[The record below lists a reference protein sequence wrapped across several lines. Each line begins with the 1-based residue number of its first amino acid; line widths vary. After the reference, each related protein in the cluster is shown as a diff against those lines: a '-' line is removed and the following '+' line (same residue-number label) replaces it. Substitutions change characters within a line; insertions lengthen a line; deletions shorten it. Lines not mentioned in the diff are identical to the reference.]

1 MKYGVI
7 VYIQTDNIGDDIL
20 SYAGMKYLPH
30 VDYVIDRES
39 LDTFCPKQKEY
50 VSVIMNGWFLFN
62 KFNWPPSPY
71 INPKII
77 GIHFSNNNFRGI
89 GDEYLDGLGQEYLK
103 KNSPIGCRDTGT
115 MEKMMSRNISAY
127 LSGCLTLTLSKFKNV
142 ENTDKYVLV
151 DVPDILA
158 DKMQKELGPQR
169 IERFSHFVIPSE
181 RGAEWSIR
189 CERVENILK
198 KYQGARL
205 VITTRLHCALP
216 CLALG
221 TPVIL
226 IEETSK
232 DYTERKSDFS
242 KYLRCYSLDKIL
254 HLNVHEM
261 GNFQNGIEFYDMRSK
276 LIEECERFVNECENL
291 DEFECSKG
299 LPDVQTFQN
308 LFSNKIA
315 WQKSLQKSEQM
326 SISKVNYEELIETKR
341 WLDNQYVSQV
351 QRIKELENYNEELLT
366 AKKWL
371 NNQYESQSRRIREL
385 ECYNQEL
392 LIAKKWLE
400 TQNKIKADRIDELE
414 SWCKELEEGKE
425 WLEEK
430 WKEAIANKS

>member
-1 MKYGVI
+1 
-7 VYIQTDNIGDDIL
+7 
-20 SYAGMKYLPH
+20 
-30 VDYVIDRES
+30 
-39 LDTFCPKQKEY
+39 
-50 VSVIMNGWFLFN
+50 
-62 KFNWPPSPY
+62 
-71 INPKII
+71 
-77 GIHFSNNNFRGI
+77 
-89 GDEYLDGLGQEYLK
+89 
-103 KNSPIGCRDTGT
+103 
-115 MEKMMSRNISAY
+115 
-127 LSGCLTLTLSKFKNV
+127 
-142 ENTDKYVLV
+142 
-151 DVPDILA
+151 
-158 DKMQKELGPQR
+158 
-169 IERFSHFVIPSE
+169 
-181 RGAEWSIR
+181 
-189 CERVENILK
+189 
-198 KYQGARL
+198 
-205 VITTRLHCALP
+205 
-216 CLALG
+216 
-221 TPVIL
+221 
-226 IEETSK
+226 
-232 DYTERKSDFS
+232 
-242 KYLRCYSLDKIL
+242 
-254 HLNVHEM
+254 M

-341 WLDNQYVSQV
+341 WLDNKYVSQV